1 MPKKSIKHPI
11 VTTLKKGF
19 SSVFGVFD
27 ALRSS
32 VVRVVKKTKKTN
44 KNKTN
49 KNKTNKNKTTKKSKT
64 TKSKSK
70 K

>member
-1 MPKKSIKHPI
+1 MPKKFIKHPI

-32 VVRVVKKTKKTN
+32 VVRSVKKKTK
-44 KNKTN
+44 
-49 KNKTNKNKTTKKSKT
+49 KNKTTKKSKS
-64 TKSKSK
+64 TKSKKSK

>member
-27 ALRSS
+27 TLRSS
-32 VVRVVKKTKKTN
+32 VVRAVKQRKVKSTKIKQLRN
-44 KNKTN
+44 LRQ
-49 KNKTNKNKTTKKSKT
+49 
-64 TKSKSK
+64 
-70 K
+70 

>member
-49 KNKTNKNKTTKKSKT
+49 KNKTTKKSKT

>member
-1 MPKKSIKHPI
+1 MPKKSNKHPI

-32 VVRVVKKTKKTN
+32 VVRAVKKTKVKS
-44 KNKTN
+44 KKS
-49 KNKTNKNKTTKKSKT
+49 KINKNKTTKKSKT
-64 TKSKSK
+64 IKSK

>member
-1 MPKKSIKHPI
+1 MPKKSNKHPI

-32 VVRVVKKTKKTN
+32 VVRSVKKTKKS
-44 KNKTN
+44 KKTN
-49 KNKTNKNKTTKKSKT
+49 KSKTTKRNKTTKKSKT
-64 TKSKSK
+64 TKSKK
-70 K
+70 

>member
-27 ALRSS
+27 TLRSS
-32 VVRVVKKTKKTN
+32 VVRAVKKTKVKS
-44 KNKTN
+44 KKS
-49 KNKTNKNKTTKKSKT
+49 KINKNKTTKKSKT
-64 TKSKSK
+64 I
-70 K
+70 